1 MNSVYE
7 VFFRGGHGTP
17 YTSEIYAFEC
27 DGETGM
33 LEFNGYYYVNDD
45 NETRFRDSLPKE
57 ETISVQKHLPVEPRI
72 YSSEGPSAFKDSNG
86 TNPIVSFEVTE
97 YRVDAYI
104 YKILV
109 ERREKLYNTNEI
121 STIEDDDGSEMNV
134 CFFPTDRQRI
144 YFRVLE
150 TLRSEQNVPYKGR
163 RQIGVIQIPSISV
176 EST

>member
-1 MNSVYE
+1 MKTIGVYK
-7 VFFRGGHGTP
+7 VYFHGGHGTP

-33 LEFNGYYYVNDD
+33 LEFNGYYYVNDG

-57 ETISVQKHLPVEPRI
+57 ETISVQKRLPVEPRI
-72 YSSEGPSAFKDSNG
+72 WRTEEPSFLKDSNG
-86 TNPIVSFEVTE
+86 TNPLVPYEITE
-97 YRVDAYI
+97 YRVDAYT

-109 ERREKLYNTNEI
+109 ERREKLYNTDEI

-150 TLRSEQNVPYKGR
+150 TLRSEQNVPYKVK
-163 RQIGVIQIPSISV
+163 RQLSAVHINC
-176 EST
+176 E